1 MTTNKYDNQLKTFL
15 RILQAYP
22 KNMQLARFL
31 PGYFRENKQM
41 GSGDRRTAS
50 RLLYNLFRLGRAC
63 SHLPDGERIVL
74 AEFLCEGT
82 SSLFLAHLNP
92 ELFAQADQS
101 LPGRIAYL
109 EQANF
114 GFVLDE
120 VYPFT
125 DHFSEGID
133 KRGFLTSLFVQ
144 PDLFIRI
151 HPGKDAH
158 VKNKLDQ
165 AEIKYREIAE
175 NTLALPNGVKLDQL
189 FPEVANGTGLFEV
202 QDLSSQHAGTFFEP
216 QPYDYWWD
224 SCAASG
230 GKSLHL
236 FHQQRNIKLLVSDVR
251 ENILFNLDER
261 FKRAGLTAYQK
272 KILDLTQDPMLYLHS
287 YMFDGIILDAPC
299 TGSGT
304 WGRSPELI
312 SQFDTRQILSFQ
324 RLQRSIAG
332 NLIKFLKPGKPLIYI
347 TCSAF
352 KEENEANVEYLVKTY
367 DLKLEKQE
375 VIKGYERKADSMF
388 VARLIR

>member
-15 RILQAYP
+15 RILYAYP
-22 KNMQLARFL
+22 KSMQLARFL

-50 RLLYNLFRLGRAC
+50 RLLYNFFRLGRAC
-63 SHLPDGERIVL
+63 SNLPEGERMVL
-74 AEFLCEGT
+74 AEFLCEGN

-92 ELFAQADQS
+92 ELFAHADQP
-101 LPGRIAYL
+101 LAGRIAHL
-109 EQANF
+109 EQADF
-114 GFVLDE
+114 GFVLDD

-125 DHFSEGID
+125 DHFSAGID
-133 KRGFLTSLFVQ
+133 KRAFLTSLFVQ

-151 HPGKDAH
+151 HPGKESR
-158 VKNKLDQ
+158 VKKTLDL
-165 AEIKYREIAE
+165 AEIKYREISE
-175 NTLALPNGVKLDQL
+175 STLALPNGVKLDML
-189 FPEVANGTGLFEV
+189 FPEIAKGTGLFEV
-202 QDLSSQHAGTFFEP
+202 QDLSSQHASTFFEP
-216 QPYDYWWD
+216 HQYDYWWD

-230 GKSLHL
+230 GKSLNL
-236 FHQQRNIKLLVSDVR
+236 FHQQKNIKLLVTDVR

-261 FKRAGLTAYQK
+261 FKRAGVKDYQK
-272 KILDLTQDPMLYLHS
+272 KIIDLTKDPTLYLNS

-312 SQFDTRQILSFQ
+312 SQFNSQQILTFQ
-324 RLQRSIAG
+324 GLQRSIAG

-347 TCSAF
+347 TCSVF

-367 DLKLEKQE
+367 DLKLEKLE